1 MKRKIEL
8 LAPAKDIA
16 IGIAAIRHGA
26 DAVYIGASSH
36 GARQSAANSV
46 EEIAQLVQF
55 AHIYRARVYVT
66 VNTLVY
72 DNELSEVETL
82 VWKLYKAG
90 VDALIVQDMALLR
103 MNLPPIELH
112 ASTQCDIR
120 TPDKAAFLESVGFS
134 QLVLAREL
142 SLTEIKSITDRV
154 SVPVE
159 TFVHGALCVSYSGR
173 CNASQYCFGRSANRG
188 NCAQLCRFSYDLADA
203 DGKIIKRN
211 KHLLSLHDFNTLSSL
226 EELLDAGVSSLKIE
240 GRLKDISY
248 VKNIVAAYS
257 TKLNDIIAA
266 NPDKYQRASF
276 GRSELKFTPNPT
288 KSFNRGFTDY
298 FLHNRRPSNLASW
311 DTPKTLGEPLDDV
324 SQLNNGDGVAFFDSE
339 SNYVGVRVNS
349 ISKGNINTYGSLRIP
364 KHVQLFRTFDRC
376 FEDEVQKSNPE
387 RKLWVDISLTENS
400 IIAEDERGVRVAIA
414 MDATPLEGAKNEDK
428 IRSIFAKLGNTPF
441 ELRNFT
447 DSFPEDRYLAPSLLT
462 ALRRKLIA
470 TLESAAIASYQYTYR
485 RKEDASATFPYN
497 TLIYSDNVA
506 NRLAKEFYLSHGVEV
521 MDRALEVSGE
531 KHKGMVIM
539 TCRHCIL
546 REIGACLKKK
556 SPKYKQPLTL
566 SSGQYKFELRFNCKD
581 CEMQVCS

>member
-16 IGIAAIRHGA
+16 TGIAAIRHGA

-46 EEIAQLVQF
+46 EDIAELVRF
-55 AHIYRARVYVT
+55 AHIYHARVYVT

-72 DNELSEVETL
+72 DNELAEVETL

-103 MNLPPIELH
+103 LNLPPIELH

-120 TPDKAAFLESVGFS
+120 TPEKAAFLEKVGFS

-142 SLTEIKSITDRV
+142 TLQEIKSIAENVT
-154 SVPVE
+154 VPVE

-188 NCAQLCRFSYDLADA
+188 NCAQLCRFAYDLTDA
-203 DGKIIKRN
+203 DGKVIKRN
-211 KHLLSLHDFNTLSSL
+211 KHLLSLHDFNTLQSL
-226 EELLDAGVSSLKIE
+226 EELLDAGASSLKIE
-240 GRLKDISY
+240 GRLKDMSY

-257 TKLNDIIAA
+257 SKLNEIIAR
-266 NPDKYQRASF
+266 NPDRYERASF
-276 GRSELKFTPNPT
+276 GHSDLKFTPNPL

-298 FLHNRRPSNLASW
+298 FLHNRRPDNLASW
-311 DTPKTLGEPLDDV
+311 FTPKTLGEPLDDV
-324 SQLNNGDGVAFFDSE
+324 SQLNNGDGIAFFDAE

-349 ISKGNINTYGSLRIP
+349 ITKGNINTYGSLRVP
-364 KHVQLFRTFDRC
+364 KNVQLFRTFDRC
-376 FEDEVQKSNPE
+376 YEEEVQKSNPE
-387 RKLWVDISLTENS
+387 RKLWVDITLTERS
-400 IIAEDERGVRVAIA
+400 IVAEDERGVRVAIA
-414 MDATPLEGAKNEDK
+414 MDATPLEGVKNGEK

-447 DSFPEDRYLAPSLLT
+447 DSFPDDRYLAPSLLT
-462 ALRRKLIA
+462 ALRRKLIT
-470 TLESAAIASYQYTYR
+470 TLESAARASYQYTYR
-485 RKEDASATFPYN
+485 RKEDPSAKFPYK
-497 TLIYSDNVA
+497 TLMYSDNVA
-506 NRLAKEFYLSHGVEV
+506 NKLSESFYLSHEVEV
-521 MDRALEVSGE
+521 MDKALEVSGE
-531 KHKGMVIM
+531 KHRGMVIM

-556 SPKYKQPLTL
+556 TPKYKLPLTL